1 MYKDMQTAPPA
12 QHSPDPRSAA
22 STAVRYQSVAGG
34 RPARQPPPTS
44 RVTRA
49 QATAR
54 APFISMQSDLARAMA
69 PSYAPRRA
77 VPTQAAVTQACGGQR
92 PHQTSHLPAAKTA
105 PGPEGRGVAR
115 RGAASRDGPVGN
127 SPRRWLTLGSCTQ
140 CAGRHARGNRYTCTG
155 ASAPAQLR
163 GDGRAGARS
172 VHPRRTSPTS
182 AASSSTRSPIPRPHA
197 TAESAGGV
205 PRCSHG
211 DRGNIGG
218 EDRCLGRHGHH
229 QRARVVHH
237 VCQGALG

>member
-1 MYKDMQTAPPA
+1 MIRQCTKICKLPRQHSTARIRALPPA
-12 QHSPDPRSAA
+12 L
-22 STAVRYQSVAGG
+22 QSVTSPWPAGV
-34 RPARQPPPTS
+34 RLDSRPPPLASRERRPWPGHHSSPCSRTS
-44 RVTRA
+44 RE
-49 QATAR
+49 
-54 APFISMQSDLARAMA
+54 PWL
-69 PSYAPRRA
+69 SYAPRRA

-205 PRCSHG
+205 PRCSHE
-211 DRGNIGG
+211 IG
-218 EDRCLGRHGHH
+218 
-229 QRARVVHH
+229 RASCRERV
-237 VCQGALG
+237 